1 MPMRLIA
8 GNYRILQAEPDGDS
22 IRFYP
27 TDPNEWTRLGGTHQV
42 RPNATGGAQ
51 LRLDGI
57 DALETHYATT
67 LGLEHQPLKFGH
79 QAAARLL
86 SWLGFSN
93 VVRDAN
99 ERVTGATPNQVPGFV
114 LTRGADLYGR
124 PVAFAGRGAPPAA
137 SGNDVQVDIP
147 LLRKTVNYK
156 LLDEGLVYPTY
167 YTKLFPDLR
176 NEMTRRVE
184 RARPSKGFWPDDK
197 TQKGANIKNLQTLTD
212 SVVVL
217 PKLFR
222 RLADYLAL
230 SDGNPSLAGFPAYLA
245 GRNDRIFIIST
256 GHSTGFDFVV
266 RVTGQ
271 RVKLTNPPEDL
282 VFVER

>member
-8 GNYRILQAEPDGDS
+8 GNFRILNAAPDGDS

-27 TDPNEWTRLGGTHQV
+27 DDPGEWTRLGGIHQV
-42 RPNATGGAQ
+42 RPNAKGGAQ

-67 LGLEHQPLKFGH
+67 LGVEHQPLKFGD
-79 QAAARLL
+79 QAAARLVN
-86 SWLGFSN
+86 WVGFSN
-93 VVRDAN
+93 VVRGAN
-99 ERVTGATPNQVPGFV
+99 QQVTAATPDQVPGYVF
-114 LTRGADLYGR
+114 TRGADLYGR
-124 PVAFAGRGAPPAA
+124 PVALVGRGQAPA
-137 SGNDVQVDIP
+137 SSGSDVHVDLP
-147 LLRKTVNYK
+147 MLRKTANYK

-167 YTKLFPDLR
+167 YKKLFPDLR

-184 RARPSKGFWPDDK
+184 RARPTKGLWPDDV
-197 TQKGANIKNLQTLTD
+197 TEKGVTVKDLQTLTD
-212 SVVVL
+212 RAVVL

-222 RLADYLAL
+222 RLVDYLAL
-230 SDGNPSLAGFPAYLA
+230 SDGDPSLAGFLAYLA

-271 RVKLTNPPEDL
+271 RVRLTNPPEDL
-282 VFVER
+282 IFEER

>member
-8 GNYRILQAEPDGDS
+8 GNFRIVKAQPDGDS

-27 TDPNEWTRLGGTHQV
+27 DDPSEWMRLGGVHQV
-42 RPNATGGAQ
+42 RPNAKGGAQ

-57 DALETHYATT
+57 DALETHYGTT
-67 LGLEHQPLKFGH
+67 LGIEHQPLKFG
-79 QAAARLL
+79 QQGAARLL
-86 SWLGFSN
+86 KWIGFSN

-99 ERVTGATPNQVPGFV
+99 ETVTSATPEQAPGYV

-124 PVAFAGRGAPPAA
+124 PVALVGRGDAPAA
-137 SGNDVQVDIP
+137 SGSDVHVDIP
-147 LLRKTVNYK
+147 MLRKTANYR

-167 YTKLFPDLR
+167 YKKLFPDLR

-184 RARPSKGFWPDDK
+184 RARPTKGLWPDDK
-197 TQKGANIKNLQTLTD
+197 TEKGANIQGLQTLTD
-212 SVVVL
+212 NVVLL

-222 RLADYLAL
+222 RLVDYLAL
-230 SDGNPSLAGFPAYLA
+230 SDGDPSLAGFPAYLA
-245 GRNDRIFIIST
+245 GRNDRIFILST

-271 RVKLTNPPEDL
+271 RVRLTNPPEDL
-282 VFVER
+282 VFEER